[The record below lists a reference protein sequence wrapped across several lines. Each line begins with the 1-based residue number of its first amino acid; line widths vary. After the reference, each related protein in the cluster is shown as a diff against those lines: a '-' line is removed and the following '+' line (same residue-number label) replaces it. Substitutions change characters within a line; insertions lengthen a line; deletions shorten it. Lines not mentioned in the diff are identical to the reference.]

1 MGGLGLLE
9 WYELTRSTIKIK
21 DAKSVTQIT
30 YHTRNHNSLIKQ
42 PEKRNRPYWAPAC
55 NLHYHLKILEM
66 KGKLNPACRQAQECS
81 FFY

>member
-30 YHTRNHNSLIKQ
+30 YHIRNHNSLGER
-42 PEKRNRPYWAPAC
+42 PEERNRPYWAPAC
-55 NLHYHLKILEM
+55 NLHYHIK
-66 KGKLNPACRQAQECS
+66 NPRDEGQVV
-81 FFY
+81 